1 MLSAHKLGP
10 KGVEYYVSY
19 AGRGAEGYWLGK
31 AAASLGLVGAVD
43 PAAFR
48 ALAKGEHP
56 DGGRLLERVA
66 TGHTPG
72 WDITLSAPKSVS
84 LAWALADEPLR
95 AALAEAHR
103 GAVKAAFSFLEDE
116 GGRARRGFGGRD
128 GHVPAGLA
136 IACFVHP
143 ASRELDP
150 QLHTHGI
157 VCNVVEGSDG
167 RWTALDSRMIYLHR
181 RAAASIYRAELRE
194 RVAELGGQWLVPD
207 RRGLSE
213 LEGFDR
219 EVLRSFSKR
228 RNAIEAELERTGRSG
243 PRASEAACLKTRRD
257 KLDVELVELRDTW
270 TQRARALGVTRES
283 VTALLDGTDRRVAPT
298 AAEVAVVHREFVG
311 AAGLTR
317 AQAAFTRDDV
327 IVAWA
332 ERCTQ
337 GARRAELEGLADDT
351 LADPAVVPLVVADE
365 TGRPLTTDRPRDSH
379 TIVRLVRAPA
389 SGTATLTCALRY
401 STTEMLNTESRLLA
415 LGRAGFGKACGIADA
430 MCLEAVLAE
439 RRDLSSEQVA
449 MVRSLCSSGNGVEVV
464 IGVPGSGKT
473 FALDAA
479 RRAWQLS
486 GYRVYGAALA
496 AEAAAQLEAGSRISS
511 VTLDRLVY
519 ELSAPQH
526 LSQCALDSRS
536 VVVVDEASMV
546 DTRRL
551 VRLLEIAERA
561 GAKGVLPGRPLFSRA
576 SMPSSGLSHE
586 PRGGCAPGAP
596 YTRLK
601 RQ

>member
-1 MLSAHKLGP
+1 VLSAHKLGP

-19 AGRGAEGYWLGK
+19 AGRGTEGYWLGK

-66 TGHTPG
+66 TDHTPG
-72 WDITLSAPKSVS
+72 WDFTLSAPKSVS

-128 GHVPAGLA
+128 GHVNAGLA

-194 RVAELGGQWLVPD
+194 RVAAIGGQWLPPD

-219 EVLRSFSKR
+219 EVLRSFSQR

-270 TQRARALGVTRES
+270 AQRARALGVTRDS
-283 VTALLDGTDRRVAPT
+283 VAALLDGTDRRVAPT
-298 AAEVAVVHREFVG
+298 AAEVATARRELVG
-311 AAGLTR
+311 SAGLTR
-317 AQAAFTRDDV
+317 
-327 IVAWA
+327 
-332 ERCTQ
+332 E
-337 GARRAELEGLADDT
+337 
-351 LADPAVVPLVVADE
+351 
-365 TGRPLTTDRPRDSH
+365 RPRS
-379 TIVRLVRAPA
+379 PA
-389 SGTATLTCALRY
+389 
-401 STTEMLNTESRLLA
+401 TT
-415 LGRAGFGKACGIADA
+415 
-430 MCLEAVLAE
+430 
-439 RRDLSSEQVA
+439 
-449 MVRSLCSSGNGVEVV
+449 
-464 IGVPGSGKT
+464 
-473 FALDAA
+473 
-479 RRAWQLS
+479 
-486 GYRVYGAALA
+486 
-496 AEAAAQLEAGSRISS
+496 
-511 VTLDRLVY
+511 
-519 ELSAPQH
+519 
-526 LSQCALDSRS
+526 
-536 VVVVDEASMV
+536 
-546 DTRRL
+546 
-551 VRLLEIAERA
+551 
-561 GAKGVLPGRPLFSRA
+561 
-576 SMPSSGLSHE
+576 
-586 PRGGCAPGAP
+586 
-596 YTRLK
+596 
-601 RQ
+601 